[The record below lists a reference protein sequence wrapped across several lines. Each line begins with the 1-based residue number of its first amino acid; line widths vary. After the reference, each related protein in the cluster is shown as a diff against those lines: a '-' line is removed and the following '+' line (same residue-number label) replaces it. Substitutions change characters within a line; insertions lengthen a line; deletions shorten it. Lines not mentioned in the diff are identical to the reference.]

1 MPLGAVV
8 TGAALTLTGGIPALA
23 ADGSTNG
30 STDEAKSKSAD
41 LKTATV
47 KVSDTETARIT
58 RKATAKATA
67 RVTKK
72 VKATAKVTAWS
83 TRTAKVTRT
92 VSVTTSAADYDTAV
106 SEARNA
112 AKKKAH
118 ERAKSAA
125 IAEAKKQAVSNSRAK
140 ARHRAKDKAQR
151 LAFDKFGAEVVA
163 DAAKLKGTPYRWG
176 GTTTSGFDCSGYVG
190 YVMRQSGVTHLSRTS
205 HAMRSDTKRVAKR
218 AKKRGDLV
226 FFANTGGKVYH
237 VAIYAGKGKI
247 WHSPGSGRAVT
258 KADIWSSSYTVGRVV
273 NA

>member
-1 MPLGAVV
+1 MPLSAVV
-8 TGAALTLTGGIPALA
+8 TGAALTLTGGIPAMA
-23 ADGSTNG
+23 ADGSTAAGN
-30 STDEAKSKSAD
+30 DEAQPKTAS

-83 TRTAKVTRT
+83 TRTAKATRT

-106 SEARNA
+106 AKARAA

-118 ERAKSAA
+118 ERAQSAA
-125 IAEAKKQAVSNSRAK
+125 IAEAKKQAVHYSKVKAK
-140 ARHRAKDKAQR
+140 HRAKDKAER
-151 LAFDKFGAEVVA
+151 LAMDKFGTKVVA

-205 HAMRSDTKRVAKR
+205 NAMKGDTKKVSKR
-218 AKKRGDLV
+218 AKKKGDLV
-226 FFANTGGKVYH
+226 FFANSGGKVYH
-237 VAIYAGKGKI
+237 VGIYAGAGKI
-247 WHSPGSGRAVT
+247 WHSPGSGRNVT
-258 KADIWSSSYTVGRVV
+258 KADIWTSSYSVGRV